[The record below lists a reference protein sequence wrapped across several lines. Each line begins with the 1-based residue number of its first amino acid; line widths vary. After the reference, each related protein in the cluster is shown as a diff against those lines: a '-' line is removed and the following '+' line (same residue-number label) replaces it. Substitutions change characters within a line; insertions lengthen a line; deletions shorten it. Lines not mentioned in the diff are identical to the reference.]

1 MGEEYGPLVRLWGI
15 QPSQLPSTSAGPE
28 ELTPFL
34 TAILREALPFI
45 AALPSASTT
54 SQSPASSNSP
64 WKTHGVKTYP
74 GSTSPVHLF
83 ERVVPAAEL
92 AAVARAH
99 NPPGVSPDKIRG
111 PETWV
116 ARRSVH
122 DDAAARGTASW
133 AEWRR
138 CFKEG
143 HAEAER
149 DFTPTVLSTRV
160 RRAWDC
166 AGVRVRLGE
175 DTWADWTLKVEEST
189 HKLPAPLRNR
199 LFPVVQATAA
209 VEGRREVLV
218 VQMAT
223 TADDGAAGAGE
234 GAGGQSG
241 TVLGAYTSVERVREV
256 PGTGAGTGD
265 GGDVAA
271 IEWVMG
277 TVSDARGVLPA
288 WMQKMAVPGQVAK
301 DVDMFLSW
309 IANERT
315 KDKKNQAEGGGGR
328 QDNAA

>member
-45 AALPSASTT
+45 ASLPSTSTT
-54 SQSPASSNSP
+54 SQSTASTNSP

-83 ERVVPAAEL
+83 ERVVLAAEL

-209 VEGRREVLV
+209 VEGRREFLV

-223 TADDGAAGAGE
+223 TADYAGAG
-234 GAGGQSG
+234 A
-241 TVLGAYTSVERVREV
+241 
-256 PGTGAGTGD
+256 
-265 GGDVAA
+265 
-271 IEWVMG
+271 EWVMG

-315 KDKKNQAEGGGGR
+315 KDKKDQAEGDGGR